1 MPFTPRPLSVSLMLA
16 LAAPAGFSLAADAA
30 QVPGGADTELSAVT
44 VSASALS
51 LGSGDMASPVTVLE
65 GDALVRRREA
75 TLGATLEREP
85 GITSTQFGAGASR
98 PIIRGM
104 DGARVKLLSDG
115 AEIMD
120 ASTVSPDHAVAIE
133 PMLARQ
139 IEVIRG
145 PSALAYGGG
154 AIGGVVNVLD
164 NRIPTT
170 LPRNGLEGSVELRG
184 NTAANEVAGTVE
196 MTAGS
201 GNVAIHVEG
210 LKRDARDYR
219 VGDGWAEG
227 NRVAGSFN
235 ETETGSL
242 GLSWISHRG
251 YLGLAYTRQRS
262 DYGLPGHG
270 HALEDCHT
278 HGDHLHC
285 GTHGEEDDTHDHEE
299 GAGEAQPY
307 VKLDSKRWDLR
318 GELFEPFDGI
328 ASLRVRASHTDY
340 GHDEIEGGA
349 VGTRFSSQAHDAR
362 IELEHAPLGNLRGV
376 IGLQTSA
383 RDFSAAGDEAY
394 IQPTMTNKHGI
405 YLIEEFRTGAWRL
418 EAGLR
423 HEWQDIDVDSATLP
437 DRGHRGTS
445 ASVGAVWNF
454 APQYALGVSLSRA
467 QRLPT
472 AEELYADG
480 PHAATGTI
488 ERGNP
493 GLKPETSH
501 NLDLSLKKLAGDTTF
516 SLAAF
521 HNKVSDYIYA
531 RTLDALED
539 VQLIEYAQRDATF
552 TGIEGQLRQQLNPV
566 FGLTLFGDYVRA
578 RLSAGDGDRDL
589 PRIPAHRL
597 GLRLDGKWQGW
608 QGEVEWYRVSRQ
620 DDVAAFESETAG
632 HNMLNVGVS
641 YSGRYQQTP
650 YLVYVKAN
658 NLGDELAYNHTSF
671 IKNLAP
677 LTGRNLSAGIRVS
690 F

>member
-1 MPFTPRPLSVSLMLA
+1 MPHSIHPLSLAVMLA
-16 LAAPAGFSLAADAA
+16 LATQAGLALAAEPPQAP
-30 QVPGGADTELSAVT
+30 VGAEAELSAIT
-44 VSASALS
+44 VSASALA
-51 LGSGDMASPVTVLE
+51 LGSGDMASPVNVVE
-65 GDALVRRREA
+65 GEDLVRRREA

-85 GITSTQFGAGASR
+85 GITATHFGAGASR
-98 PIIRGM
+98 PVIRGM
-104 DGARVKLLSDG
+104 DSARVKLLSDG
-115 AEIMD
+115 AEVMD
-120 ASTVSPDHAVAIE
+120 ASTVSPDHAVALE

-139 IEVIRG
+139 VEVVRG

-164 NRIPTT
+164 NKIPTV

-184 NTAANEVAGTVE
+184 NTAANEMAGAVE
-196 MTAGS
+196 LTAGS
-201 GNVAIHVEG
+201 GNVAVHVEG

-227 NRVAGSFN
+227 RRVEGSFN

-242 GLSWISHRG
+242 GLSWIGDRG
-251 YLGLAYTRQRS
+251 YLGLAYTQQRS

-270 HALEDCHT
+270 HALEDCHA
-278 HGDHLHC
+278 HGDRLHC
-285 GTHGEEDDTHDHEE
+285 GTHEGEDDHDDAEH
-299 GAGEAQPY
+299 AGEARPF

-318 GELFEPFDGI
+318 GEYLEPFAGF

-340 GHDEIEGGA
+340 GHDEIEDGV
-349 VGTRFSSQAHDAR
+349 VGTRFRSQAHDAR
-362 IELEHAPLGNLRGV
+362 VELEHSPLGGFRGV
-376 IGLQTSA
+376 FGVQSSA
-383 RDFSAAGDEAY
+383 RDFSAVGDEAY
-394 IQPTMTNKHGI
+394 VQPTLTNKHAL
-405 YLIEEFRTGAWRL
+405 YLVEEFRTGAWRL

-423 HEWQDIDVDSATLP
+423 HEWQHIDVDAAALP
-437 DRGHRGTS
+437 DRSHRGTS

-493 GLKPETSH
+493 DLKPEASH
-501 NLDLSLKKLAGDTTF
+501 NLDLSLKKLAGETTF
-516 SLAAF
+516 SVAAF

-531 RTLDALED
+531 RTLDAAED
-539 VQLIEYAQRDATF
+539 AQLIEYTQRDATF
-552 TGIEGQLRQQLNPV
+552 TGIEGQVRQQLNPM

-589 PRIPAHRL
+589 PRIPAQRL

-608 QGEVEWYRVSRQ
+608 RGEVEWYRVNRQ
-620 DDVAAFESETAG
+620 HDVAAFESETAG
-632 HNMLNVGVS
+632 HNMLNLGVS

-650 YLVYVKAN
+650 YLFYVKAS
-658 NLGDELAYNHTSF
+658 NLGDELAYSHTSF
-671 IKNLAP
+671 IKNAAP
-677 LTGRNLSAGIRVS
+677 LTGRNLTTGIRVS